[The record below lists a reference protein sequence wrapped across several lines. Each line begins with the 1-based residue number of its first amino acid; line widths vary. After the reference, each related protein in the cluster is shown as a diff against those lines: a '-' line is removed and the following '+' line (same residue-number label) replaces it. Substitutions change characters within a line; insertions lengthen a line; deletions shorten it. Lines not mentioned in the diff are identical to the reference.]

1 MDHRLTAR
9 RLVAETG
16 PTLLRVAVDGPGADR
31 PLTGVVIYDPAAGA
45 ELEPGCVVLGVGLS
59 PGGPRSPGRPG
70 AAAGDTGSAGPGVAG
85 AGRGGDHAD
94 AAALARAMEAAGA
107 AVLALKGPVP
117 DGLQGG
123 PVAVLEVNPDAS
135 WMHVASMI
143 RERLLDHSRDG
154 RRSPDGAG
162 GDLFTIANTIA
173 EMLQAPVTIEDR
185 SAAVLAWSTGQRG
198 ADEARVESILGR
210 AVHHRWLDQLRARG
224 DFARLHASGGTVH
237 IEPVA
242 PGMLPRAALAVRAG
256 AEVVGYVWAAVP
268 RPLPDDLA
276 RRLEQLAP
284 LVALHL
290 VNTRATSSWAR
301 QQRAELAAA
310 VLAGGSAGADAA
322 RQLHL
327 DTGPLCVLAA
337 APPLA
342 GPGERSPGADAA
354 AAAERRRFEDVLAL
368 HLAAV
373 HPSAVTVCGNDAV
386 YALLAWPRSG
396 PSQALDGTR
405 ALARD
410 FLSRSPLAGGH
421 VVAVGGPAES
431 VGRVTRA
438 RAQADAALRAMRHPA
453 ASGGPSVATLEDVAL
468 TAMLLELADATE
480 ALALPDATGPLLRLA
495 EHDGE
500 QGVLTETLAAY
511 LASAGVAED
520 AAALLRIHVNTLR
533 YRLRRIREV
542 GELDFGDADAVL
554 LAHLQL
560 RLRAVRAAA
569 LDAGDKRPPG
579 TSS

>member
-1 MDHRLTAR
+1 MDHGLTAR
-9 RLVAETG
+9 RLVAEMG
-16 PTLLRVAVDGPGADR
+16 PTLLRVAVDGPGADQ
-31 PLTGVVIYDPAAGA
+31 PLTGVVIHDPASGS
-45 ELEPGCVVLGVGLS
+45 ELERGCVVLGVGLS
-59 PGGPRSPGRPG
+59 AGGLRSPGRSG
-70 AAAGDTGSAGPGVAG
+70 EATESAEAG
-85 AGRGGDHAD
+85 AGWGGHRAE
-94 AAALARAMEAAGA
+94 AAALARAMQATGA

-117 DGLQGG
+117 DGLEDS
-123 PVAVLEVNPDAS
+123 PVAVVEVNPDAS

-143 RERLLDHSRDG
+143 RERLLDHSRDS
-154 RRSPDGAG
+154 RRSPDGVG

-210 AVHHRWLDQLRARG
+210 AVHHRWLDELRARG
-224 DFARLHASGGTVH
+224 DFARLHASSGPVH

-242 PGMLPRAALAVRAG
+242 PGMLPRAAMAVRAG

-268 RPLPDDLA
+268 RPLTGDLA
-276 RRLEQLAP
+276 RRLEQIVP

-290 VNTRATSSWAR
+290 VNTRATSGWAR

-337 APPLA
+337 APPMA
-342 GPGERSPGADAA
+342 RAGERSPGADAA

-386 YALLAWPRSG
+386 YALLAWPRSS

-421 VVAVGGPAES
+421 VVGVGGPAES
-431 VGRVTRA
+431 AARVAQA
-438 RAQADAALRAMRHPA
+438 RAQADAALRALRHPA
-453 ASGGPSVATLEDVAL
+453 AGGPWVATLEDVAL

-480 ALALPDATGPLLRLA
+480 ALALPDATGPLRRLA

-511 LASAGVAED
+511 LASAGVADD
-520 AAALLRIHVNTLR
+520 AAARLRIHVNTLR

-542 GELDFGDADAVL
+542 GGLDFGDADAML

-569 LDAGDKRPPG
+569 LDAGDK
-579 TSS
+579 

>member
-1 MDHRLTAR
+1 MDHGLTAR
-9 RLVAETG
+9 RLVAEMG

-31 PLTGVVIYDPAAGA
+31 PLTGVVIHDPAAGA
-45 ELEPGCVVLGVGLS
+45 ELERGCVVLGVGLS
-59 PGGPRSPGRPG
+59 PAGLRRPGRPG
-70 AAAGDTGSAGPGVAG
+70 EATGAAEAG
-85 AGRGGDHAD
+85 AGWDGHRAD
-94 AAALARAMEAAGA
+94 VATLVRAMQAAGA

-117 DGLQGG
+117 DGLMDSR
-123 PVAVLEVNPDAS
+123 VAVVEVNPDAS

-143 RERLLDHSRDG
+143 RERLLDHSRDS
-154 RRSPDGAG
+154 RRSPDGVG

-173 EMLQAPVTIEDR
+173 EMLQAPVTVEDR

-210 AVHHRWLDQLRARG
+210 AVHHRWLDELRARG
-224 DFARLHASGGTVH
+224 DFARLHASSGPVH

-242 PGMLPRAALAVRAG
+242 PGMLARAAMAVRAG

-268 RPLPDDLA
+268 RPLTGELA
-276 RRLEQLAP
+276 RRLEQIAP

-337 APPLA
+337 APPMA
-342 GPGERSPGADAA
+342 GSDERSPGVDAA

-386 YALLAWPRSG
+386 YALMAWPRSS

-431 VGRVTRA
+431 AARVTQA
-438 RAQADAALRAMRHPA
+438 RAQADAALRALRHPA
-453 ASGGPSVATLEDVAL
+453 AASDSRVATLEDVAL
-468 TAMLLELADATE
+468 TALLLELADATE
-480 ALALPDATGPLLRLA
+480 ALALPDATGALRRLA

-511 LASAGVAED
+511 LASAGVADD
-520 AAALLRIHVNTLR
+520 AAARLRIHVNTLR

-542 GELDFGDADAVL
+542 GGLDFGDADAML

-569 LDAGDKRPPG
+569 LDAGDK
-579 TSS
+579 